1 MFFHFPSRLPSIYEP
16 CSEPTSP
23 SSSIVNHLGL
33 GLQHRR
39 MKRCRQHFRLLNV
52 VPSPTPPA
60 SLRYRT
66 CRRVSLIPPESS
78 YIMPISHPRSCLPIP
93 LSREPQGSHQII
105 KEIGSLSRRP
115 FSFSP
120 SVGLIIRQP
129 ANNIPSFGLMNR
141 MGEWRPISVRLQ
153 LQIR

>member
-1 MFFHFPSRLPSIYEP
+1 MLFHFPSRLPSIYEP
-16 CSEPTSP
+16 CSEPTFP

-39 MKRCRQHFRLLNV
+39 MKRCRQHFRLLNI

-66 CRRVSLIPPESS
+66 CRRVSFIPPESS
-78 YIMPISHPRSCLPIP
+78 YIMSISHPRSCLPIP

-115 FSFSP
+115 
-120 SVGLIIRQP
+120 
-129 ANNIPSFGLMNR
+129 
-141 MGEWRPISVRLQ
+141 LQ
-153 LQIR
+153 LQPFCGSYHPPAGEQYPIVRPHESIQSNG